1 MTMTT
6 RQIRTVGTR
15 SRRVVR
21 LLAGAGIF
29 VAACNNFDVQ
39 NLNAPTAET
48 LTSSPSRDVL
58 GRAAIGI
65 QTQTTNDRGGIIQQ
79 WGIYGREGWNLL
91 GNDPRE
97 TGEEIRGP
105 QDPGGRAGGIWSLQY
120 QAIRTINTYLAALAN
135 ATALTPQESKAALGF
150 AKTLKAWHL
159 HILAIRSGP
168 TGIPIDVDRP
178 ISDPPAPLVSM
189 DAAMTAASAL
199 FDEAY
204 TDLQAGGS
212 SFPFSFVP
220 GYTGFTT
227 PATFAQF
234 NRALAAKLLVHRATF
249 TNCTACW
256 AQASTAIGQSFIT
269 ETGLPDALKLG
280 VYFGYTGA
288 AGEQSNPV
296 SEALTSNRYWVHPS
310 IISGAQL
317 QANGEPDLRLTTKTA
332 LAPAPRTITSTA
344 GSLTGTYKPVIYNDP
359 VTLAPNLGADVPWII
374 NEELLLLRAEIRWN
388 TGNKAGALS
397 DIDLV
402 RVNAGGLAPT
412 TLTVA
417 SSDSAFI
424 DELLYNRL
432 YSLMWAQGT
441 RWIDAR
447 RYGRTGLLPID
458 RPGDVVH
465 PNMLIPSAECD
476 ARRLT
481 VPCSIGS

>member
-1 MTMTT
+1 MTT
-6 RQIRTVGTR
+6 TTRPIRKVRGR
-15 SRRVVR
+15 SQRVAR
-21 LLAGAGIF
+21 LAAGAAVLI
-29 VAACNNFDVQ
+29 VACNNFDVQ
-39 NLNAPTAET
+39 NVNAPTAET
-48 LTSSPSRDVL
+48 LTGSPTQEVL
-58 GRAAIGI
+58 ARAAIGI
-65 QTQTTNDRGGIIQQ
+65 QTQALNDRGSIIQQ
-79 WGIYGREGWNLL
+79 WGIYGREGYNLL

-105 QDPGGRAGGIWSLQY
+105 QDPGGRAGGIWTGQY
-120 QAIRTINTYLAALAN
+120 QAIRTINVYRAALAN
-135 ATALTPQESKAALGF
+135 AGSLTPEEVKASLGF
-150 AKTLKAWHL
+150 SKTLEAWHL
-159 HILAIRSGP
+159 HLLAIRSGP

-189 DAAMTAASAL
+189 SDAMAAASAL

-204 TDLQAGGS
+204 ADLQAGGS

-227 PATFAQF
+227 PAAFAQF

-249 TNCTACW
+249 VNCTACW
-256 AQASTAIGQSFIT
+256 AQAATAISQSFVT
-269 ETGLPDALKLG
+269 TTGLPESLKLG

-288 AGEQSNPV
+288 AGEASNPV

-317 QANGEPDLRLTTKTA
+317 RPNGEPDLRLTTKTA
-332 LAPAPRTITSTA
+332 LAPAPRTLNDLTA
-344 GSLTGTYKPVIYNDP
+344 SYKPVMYNDP
-359 VTLAPNLGADVPWII
+359 VTLAADPGADVPWIT

-388 TGNKAGALS
+388 TGDKAGAIS
-397 DIDLV
+397 DLDLV

-412 TLTVA
+412 TLTA
-417 SSDSAFI
+417 SSSDAAFV

-432 YSLMWAQGT
+432 YSLMWTQGT

-447 RYGRTGLLPID
+447 RYGRTAQLPLD

-465 PNMLIPSAECD
+465 MNMLIPASECD
-476 ARRLT
+476 ARRLP

>member
-1 MTMTT
+1 MSTT
-6 RQIRTVGTR
+6 RQTRTNNAWGRGRGATGIIAGAL
-15 SRRVVR
+15 
-21 LLAGAGIF
+21 LLAS
-29 VAACNNFDVQ
+29 CNNFDVQ
-39 NLNAPTAET
+39 NINAPTAET
-48 LTSSPSRDVL
+48 LTNAPTREVL
-58 GRAAIGI
+58 ARTAVGI
-65 QTQTTNDRGGIIQQ
+65 QTQTLTDIGGIIQQ

-105 QDPGGRAGGIWSLQY
+105 QDPGGRAGGIWGGEY
-120 QAIRTINTYLAALAN
+120 QALRTINTYVAALNN
-135 ATALTPQESKAALGF
+135 AGSLTPAEVSAGLGF
-150 AKTLKAWHL
+150 AETVAGWHL

-168 TGIPIDVDRP
+168 TGMPVDVDRS
-178 ISDPPAPLVSM
+178 ISDDPAPLVSFS
-189 DAAMTAASAL
+189 DAMAAASADL
-199 FDEAY
+199 DQGF

-220 GYTGFTT
+220 GYTGFDT

-249 TNCTACW
+249 DNCTACW
-256 AQASTAIGQSFIT
+256 AQAATAISQSFIT
-269 ETGLPDALKLG
+269 TAGLPGSLATG

-288 AGEQSNPV
+288 AGEAGNPV

-310 IISGAQL
+310 IITGAQL
-317 QANGEPDLRLTTKTA
+317 RANGNPDLRLSTKVA
-332 LAPAPRTITSTA
+332 LAPAPRTLND
-344 GSLTGTYKPVIYNDP
+344 LTGSYKPVMYNVP
-359 VTLAPNLGADVPWII
+359 GTLAPDLGAAVPWIT

-388 TGNKAGALS
+388 TSDKAGAIADL
-397 DIDLV
+397 DLV
-402 RVNAGGLAPT
+402 RINAGGLPPT

-417 SSDSAFI
+417 SSDDAFVT
-424 DELLYNRL
+424 ELLYNRL
-432 YSLMWAQGT
+432 YSLMWTQGT

-447 RYGRTGLLPID
+447 RYGRTGTLPID

-476 ARRLT
+476 ARRLP

>member
-1 MTMTT
+1 MMMTT
-6 RQIRTVGTR
+6 GQIRTVT
-15 SRRVVR
+15 SRRRRVGPR
-21 LLAGAGIF
+21 LLAAATI
-29 VAACNNFDVQ
+29 VIAACNNFDVQ

-48 LTSSPSRDVL
+48 LTSAPSRDVL
-58 GRAAIGI
+58 ARAAIGI
-65 QTQTTNDRGGIIQQ
+65 QTQAFNDRGGIIQQ

-105 QDPGGRAGGIWSLQY
+105 QDPGGRAGGVWVGQY
-120 QAIRTINTYLAALAN
+120 QAIRTINVYLAALGN
-135 ATALTPQESKAALGF
+135 ASALTPEEKRAALGF
-150 AKTLKAWHL
+150 AKTIKAWHMHL
-159 HILAIRSGP
+159 LAIRSGP

-189 DAAMTAASAL
+189 SDAMAAASAL

-204 TDLQAGGS
+204 ADLQAGGS

-220 GYTGFTT
+220 GYAGFTT

-249 TNCTACW
+249 VNCTACW
-256 AQASTAIGQSFIT
+256 AQAATAIAQSFIT
-269 ETGLPDALKLG
+269 TAGLPQSLKLG

-288 AGEQSNPV
+288 AGELSNPV

-317 QANGEPDLRLTTKTA
+317 RPNGEPDLRLTTKTA
-332 LAPAPRTITSTA
+332 LAPAPRTLND
-344 GSLTGTYKPVIYNDP
+344 LTGTYKPVMYNDP
-359 VTLAPNLGADVPWII
+359 VTLAPDLGADIPWII

-388 TGNKAGALS
+388 TSDKAGALS

-412 TLTVA
+412 TLTTA
-417 SSDSAFI
+417 SSDAAFI

-432 YSLMWAQGT
+432 YSLMWTQGT

-447 RYGRTGLLPID
+447 RYGRTAQLPLD
-458 RPGDVVH
+458 RAGDVVH

-476 ARRLT
+476 ARRLK

>member
-6 RQIRTVGTR
+6 GQIRTVSPR
-15 SRRVVR
+15 RRRVGR
-21 LLAGAGIF
+21 RFLAAATI
-29 VAACNNFDVQ
+29 VIAACNNFDVQ

-48 LTSSPSRDVL
+48 LTAAPSRDVL
-58 GRAAIGI
+58 ARAAVGI
-65 QTQTTNDRGGIIQQ
+65 QTQAFNDLGAIIQQ

-105 QDPGGRAGGIWSLQY
+105 QDPGGRAGGIWAGQY
-120 QAIRTINTYLAALAN
+120 QAIRTINVYLAALAN
-135 ATALTPQESKAALGF
+135 ATALTPEEKKAALGF
-150 AKTLKAWHL
+150 AETVKAWHI
-159 HILAIRSGP
+159 HVLAIRSGP

-189 DAAMTAASAL
+189 SDAMAAASAL
-199 FDEAY
+199 FDKGYA
-204 TDLQAGGS
+204 DLQAGGT
-212 SFPFSFVP
+212 SFPFPFVP
-220 GYTGFTT
+220 GYTGFST

-249 TNCTACW
+249 VNCTACW
-256 AQASTAIGQSFIT
+256 AQASTAINQSFIT
-269 ETGLPDALKLG
+269 EAGLPESLKLG

-288 AGEQSNPV
+288 AGELSNPV

-317 QANGEPDLRLTTKTA
+317 RSNGQPDLRLTTKTA
-332 LAPAPRTITSTA
+332 LAPAPRTLND
-344 GSLTGTYKPVIYNDP
+344 LTGTYKPVMYNDP
-359 VTLAPNLGADVPWII
+359 ATLAPDLGADIPWIT

-388 TGNKAGALS
+388 TGNKAGAIS

-412 TLTVA
+412 TLTAA
-417 SSDSAFI
+417 SPDAAFI

-432 YSLMWAQGT
+432 YSLMWTQGT

-447 RYGRTGLLPID
+447 RYGRLASLPLD

>member
-1 MTMTT
+1 MMMTT
-6 RQIRTVGTR
+6 RQIRAVMPR
-15 SRRVVR
+15 RRRVVTT
-21 LLAGAGIF
+21 LAGAAF
-29 VAACNNFDVQ
+29 LAAACNNMDVQ

-58 GRAAIGI
+58 ARAAIGV
-65 QTQTTNDRGGIIQQ
+65 QTQVLNDRGAIIQQ

-105 QDPGGRAGGIWSLQY
+105 QDPGGRAGGIWAGQY

-135 ATALTPQESKAALGF
+135 ATSLTTQEKRAALGF
-150 AKTLKAWHL
+150 AKTIKAWHY

-168 TGIPIDVDRP
+168 TGIPIDVDRS
-178 ISDPPAPLVSM
+178 ISDPPAPLVTM
-189 DAAMTAASAL
+189 DSAMSYASAL
-199 FDEAY
+199 FDEGYA
-204 TDLQAGGS
+204 DLQAGGS
-212 SFPFSFVP
+212 TFPFSFVP
-220 GYTGFTT
+220 GYSGFTT
-227 PATFAQF
+227 PATFAQV

-249 TNCTACW
+249 VNCQACW
-256 AQASTAIGQSFIT
+256 AKASTTIDQSFIT
-269 ETGLPDALKLG
+269 TTGLPGSLKLG
-280 VYFGYTGA
+280 VYFGFTGA
-288 AGEQSNPV
+288 PNEQDNPV
-296 SEALTSNRYWVHPS
+296 SEDLTSNRYWVHPS
-310 IISGAQL
+310 IIAGAQL
-317 QANGEPDLRLTTKTA
+317 RPDGTPDLRLTTKVA
-332 LAPAPRTITSTA
+332 LAPTPRTLNN
-344 GSLTGTYKPVIYNDP
+344 LTGTYKPVMYNDP
-359 VTLAPNLGADVPWII
+359 GTLAPDLGTFVPWMT

-412 TLTVA
+412 TLTTGSPDA
-417 SSDSAFI
+417 AFI

-432 YSLMWAQGT
+432 YSLMWTQGT

-447 RYGRTGLLPID
+447 RYGRTGSLPID
-458 RPGDVVH
+458 RAGDVVH